1 MIEVVTTEIVV
12 RKCIIK
18 IRVRI
23 MGLAKCYNQPGYLLL
38 CRDVCEIMRETRM
51 LTIYHEKS
59 STFQLSFGGSSFPIK
74 ILYDIFTQTNIY
86 LENVER
92 FFLRNLLSKADSYN
106 DRPDLR

>member
-1 MIEVVTTEIVV
+1 MKGV
-12 RKCIIK
+12 K
-18 IRVRI
+18 
-23 MGLAKCYNQPGYLLL
+23 
-38 CRDVCEIMRETRM
+38 
-51 LTIYHEKS
+51 
-59 STFQLSFGGSSFPIK
+59 LSFTGSSFPIK